1 MYMKKF
7 KYIFFLV
14 GLYVQLFFLY
24 VKCHQNNINRCLV
37 FNKDYVYKT
46 FMIYPF
52 MVVLNLTLI
61 YLIQDKKTGL
71 LKEILLLF
79 IIVSVLSALL
89 SFCYSFFFVH
99 DVRRTWT
106 YLLAAFLFELTIA
119 MPYEHTEF
127 LTILIDFYLS
137 FMWIKI
143 LHYIDKMYFSSDK
156 KFPATI
162 AGLVGTILGALIGL
176 IH

>member
-1 MYMKKF
+1 MLSVIYMKKVN
-7 KYIFFLV
+7 YIKFYL
-14 GLYVQLFFLY
+14 
-24 VKCHQNNINRCLV
+24 KATNRYLI
-37 FNKDYVYKT
+37 FNKDYVYKA

-52 MVVLNLTLI
+52 MVILNTTLI
-61 YLIQDKKTGL
+61 YLIQDRKSGL
-71 LKEILLLF
+71 LKEVLLLF
-79 IIVSVLSALL
+79 FMASVVSALL
-89 SFCYSFFFVH
+89 SFLYSFFIVH
-99 DVRRTWT
+99 DVKRTWT
-106 YLLAAFLFELTIA
+106 YLLAAFLFELTIV